1 MGRSKTFPCID
12 VNNDA
17 YIIPDVDV
25 KPEDITVV
33 LISEAAPAN
42 LDDYYY
48 SEGNPSFQQ
57 GKNLFF

>member
-1 MGRSKTFPCID
+1 MGRCKTFPCID

-42 LDDYYY
+42 LNDYYY
-48 SEGNPSFQQ
+48 SEGNPSFQS
-57 GKNLFF
+57 L